1 MAAVAMLTGCMKE
14 EAQTSSEKTS
24 KISVEIAE
32 TATKT
37 YVEGEKIYWHE
48 TGEQLNIIY
57 FADDNSYSR
66 WGIYYE
72 AINYANLVIE
82 YAPLVV
88 DRDPDFTEGDLEV
101 VPLYA
106 YG

>member
-57 FADDNSYSR
+57 FADESTTRRQSPTDTDYSLVDNK
-66 WGIYYE
+66 
-72 AINYANLVIE
+72 ATFTA
-82 YAPLVV
+82 
-88 DRDPDFTEGDLEV
+88 DFTPTDGAEKYTFGAFY
-101 VPLYA
+101 PYA
-106 YG
+106 